1 MPNVMQRSLSM
12 DQPWFTSY
20 EPRVPHTL
28 QFPDITLDTFL
39 SESARKYPHN
49 TASNFVLSYLAGGR
63 YTVGGKLTYRKLNE
77 LANRF
82 ATALY
87 QLGVRKG
94 DRVALMLPN
103 SPHFVIAFFG
113 AMKIGAVVVNNNPTY
128 TSRELKHQLDDSD
141 SETIVLLNLFWP
153 RLREVLAET
162 PVKRVIVA
170 HIFDTLGFP
179 SRLLVKAKQ
188 RRAPEWVDVQA
199 EQNIFFFQDLLD
211 KYGPT
216 PPKSGAMPDDVAL
229 FQYTGGTTGLPKA
242 AMLTHRNLVA
252 NTLQVASWLTNGQPG
267 AEKLMAAIPF
277 FHVYGMT
284 VGMVYAVYMG
294 AEMVIVPN
302 PRPIDNVM
310 NIIQKER
317 CTVFP
322 GVPAMYI
329 GIVNHRHINK
339 YDLKSVKA
347 CISGS
352 APLPMEIQEKFGT
365 ITGGRLVEGFG
376 MTEASPV
383 THCNPVYG
391 TRKNGSIGIPLP
403 ETEAKIIDLDSGADL
418 PIGGEQEGELCVRGP
433 QVMKGYWNR
442 PEETA
447 EQIDGDGWLH
457 TGDICKTDADG
468 YFYIVDRKKD
478 MIIASGFKVLPR
490 DVEEVLFMHPKVL
503 EAVVAGIQNPT
514 RGDDTVKAFI
524 VPKPGEQP
532 TAEEIKE
539 FCKLHLAPYKV
550 PREIEFRAELPK
562 TMVGKVLRRVLVEEE
577 KAKLAAKAAGKP
589 NSGAAQMPAA
599 AEQTAGS

>member
-1 MPNVMQRSLSM
+1 MEDR
-12 DQPWFTSY
+12 PWFAHY
-20 EPRVPHTL
+20 EARVPKTL
-28 QFPDITLDTFL
+28 QYPDLTLDAFL
-39 SESARKYPHN
+39 AESARKYPYN
-49 TASNFVLSYLAGGR
+49 TAANFVLSYLLGGR
-63 YTVGGKLTYRKLNE
+63 YTVGGKLTYKQLNE
-77 LANRF
+77 LADRF

-94 DRVALMLPN
+94 ERVALMLPN
-103 SPHFVIAFFG
+103 SPQFVIAFFG
-113 AMKIGAVVVNNNPTY
+113 AMKLGAIVVNNNPTY
-128 TSRELKHQLDDSD
+128 TSRELKHQLDDSGA
-141 SETIVLLNLFWP
+141 ETIVLLNLFYP

-162 PVKRVIVA
+162 PIKRVIVS

-179 SRLLVKAKQ
+179 SKQLVRAKQ
-188 RRAPEWVDVQA
+188 RKDPAWVDVLP
-199 EQNIFFFQDLLD
+199 EQNVFFFQDLLD

-216 PPKSGAMPDDVAL
+216 PPKAGTSPDDVAL

-242 AMLTHRNLVA
+242 AMLTHRNLVS
-252 NTLQVASWLTNGQPG
+252 NTLQTASWLTSGQPG
-267 AEKLMAAIPF
+267 GEKLMAAIPF

-284 VGMVYAVYMG
+284 VAMLYAVYLG

-317 CTVFP
+317 CSVFP

-329 GIVNHRHINK
+329 GIVNHPK
-339 YDLKSVKA
+339 VAEYDLKSVKA

-352 APLPMEIQEKFGT
+352 APLPMEVQEQFGQ

-383 THCNPVYG
+383 THCNPIYG

-403 ETEAKIIDLDSGADL
+403 DTEAKIVDLETGADL
-418 PIGGEQEGELCVRGP
+418 PIGGEQQGELCVRGP
-433 QVMKGYWNR
+433 QVMKGYWNK

-447 EQIDGDGWLH
+447 ETVDADGWLH
-457 TGDICKTDADG
+457 TGDICKTDKDG
-468 YFYIVDRKKD
+468 YFFIVDRKKD
-478 MIIASGFKVLPR
+478 MIIASGYKVLPR

-503 EAVVAGIQNPT
+503 EAVVVGIRHPT
-514 RGDDTVKAFI
+514 RGDDTVKAYI
-524 VPKPGEQP
+524 VPKSGEQP
-532 TAEEIKE
+532 TADEIKE

-550 PREIEFRAELPK
+550 PREIDFRDELPK

-577 KAKLAAKAAGKP
+577 KQKSAAARPANGDDAAAQPAEPAQPAQPAAG
-589 NSGAAQMPAA
+589 S
-599 AEQTAGS
+599 

>member
-1 MPNVMQRSLSM
+1 MN
-12 DQPWFTSY
+12 QPWFKSY
-20 EPRVPHTL
+20 EPLVPRTL
-28 QFPDITLDTFL
+28 EYPHITLDSFL
-39 SESARKYPHN
+39 TESARKYPYN

-63 YTVGGKLTYRKLNE
+63 FTVGGKLTYRKLNE
-77 LANRF
+77 LADRF
-82 ATALY
+82 ATALH

-103 SPHFVIAFFG
+103 SPQFVIAFFA
-113 AMKIGAVVVNNNPTY
+113 AMKLGAIVVNNNPTY
-128 TSRELKHQLDDSD
+128 TARELKHQLEDSGA
-141 SETIVLLNLFWP
+141 ETIVLLNLFWP
-153 RLREVLAET
+153 RLRDVQAET
-162 PVKRVIVA
+162 PLKRVIVTQ
-170 HIFDTLGFP
+170 IFDTLGFP
-179 SRLLVKAKQ
+179 SNLLVKSKQ
-188 RRAPEWVDVQA
+188 RKDPAWFDVPS
-199 EQNIFFFQDLLD
+199 EPNVYFFKDLID
-211 KYGPT
+211 SYGPNL
-216 PPKSGAMPDDVAL
+216 PKIEVSPDDTAL

-252 NTLQVASWLTNGQPG
+252 NTLQVASWLTTGQPG

-284 VGMVYAVYMG
+284 VGMIFAIYSG
-294 AEMVIVPN
+294 AEIVIVPN

-329 GIVNHRHINK
+329 GIVNHQKINE

-352 APLPMEIQEKFGT
+352 APLPMEIQEQFGQ

-403 ETEAKIIDLDSGADL
+403 DTEAKIVDLETGAEL
-418 PIGGEQEGELCVRGP
+418 PIGGEQQGELCVRGP

-447 EQIDGDGWLH
+447 ATIDADGWLH

-468 YFYIVDRKKD
+468 YFFIVDRKKD

-503 EAVVAGIQNPT
+503 EAVVVGIPNAA
-514 RGDDTVKAFI
+514 RGADTVKAFI
-524 VPKPGEQP
+524 VARPGVESP
-532 TAEEIKE
+532 TVEEIKE
-539 FCKLHLAPYKV
+539 FCKLH
-550 PREIEFRAELPK
+550 
-562 TMVGKVLRRVLVEEE
+562 
-577 KAKLAAKAAGKP
+577 
-589 NSGAAQMPAA
+589 
-599 AEQTAGS
+599 

>member
-1 MPNVMQRSLSM
+1 M
-12 DQPWFTSY
+12 DRPWFNSY
-20 EPRVPHTL
+20 EPLVPKTL
-28 QFPDITLDTFL
+28 EYPSITLNTFL
-39 SESARKYPHN
+39 TESARKYPYN
-49 TASNFVLSYLAGGR
+49 TATNFVLSYILSER
-63 YTVGGKLTYRKLNE
+63 YTVGGKQTYRKLNE
-77 LANRF
+77 LVDRF
-82 ATALY
+82 ANALH

-103 SPHFVIAFFG
+103 SPQFVIAFFA
-113 AMKIGAVVVNNNPTY
+113 AMKLGAIVVNNNPTY
-128 TSRELKHQLDDSD
+128 TARELKHQLEDSGA
-141 SETIVLLNLFWP
+141 ETIVLLNLFWP
-153 RLREVLAET
+153 RLRDVQAET
-162 PVKRVIVA
+162 PLKRVIVTQ
-170 HIFDTLGFP
+170 IFDTLGFP
-179 SRLLVKAKQ
+179 SNLLVKSKQ
-188 RRAPEWVDVQA
+188 RKDPAWFDVPS
-199 EQNIFFFQDLLD
+199 EPNVYFFKDLID
-211 KYGPT
+211 SYGPNL
-216 PPKSGAMPDDVAL
+216 PKIEVSPDDTAL

-252 NTLQVASWLTNGQPG
+252 NTLQVASWLTTGQPG

-284 VGMVYAVYMG
+284 VGMIFAIYSG
-294 AEMVIVPN
+294 AEIVIVPN

-329 GIVNHRHINK
+329 GIVNHPKINE

-352 APLPMEIQEKFGT
+352 APLPMEIQEQFGQ

-403 ETEAKIIDLDSGADL
+403 DTEAKIVDLETGAEL
-418 PIGGEQEGELCVRGP
+418 PIGGEQQGELCVRGP
-433 QVMKGYWNR
+433 QVMKGYWNK

-447 EQIDGDGWLH
+447 EQIDADGWLH

-468 YFYIVDRKKD
+468 YFYVVDRKKD

-490 DVEEVLFMHPKVL
+490 DVEEVLFMYPKVL
-503 EAVVAGIQNPT
+503 EAVVVGIHHPT
-514 RGDDTVKAFI
+514 RGDDTVKAYI

-532 TAEEIKE
+532 SAAEIRE
-539 FCKLHLAPYKV
+539 FCKQHLAPYKV
-550 PREIEFRAELPK
+550 PREVEFRDELPK

-577 KAKLAAKAAGKP
+577 KQKMAE
-589 NSGAAQMPAA
+589 AA
-599 AEQTAGS
+599 AAASAKQPATA

>member
-1 MPNVMQRSLSM
+1 M
-12 DQPWFTSY
+12 DGPWFKSY
-20 EPRVPHTL
+20 EQRVPHTL
-28 QFPDITLDTFL
+28 EYPDVTLDYFL
-39 SESARKYPHN
+39 DESTRKYPYN
-49 TASNFVLSYLAGGR
+49 TATNFVLSYLAGGR
-63 YTVGGKLTYRKLNE
+63 FTVGGKLTYRKLNE
-77 LANRF
+77 LVDRF
-82 ATALY
+82 AHALY

-128 TSRELKHQLDDSD
+128 TARELKHQIEDSGA
-141 SETIVLLNLFWP
+141 ETIILLNLFWP
-153 RLREVLAET
+153 RLNEIQQET
-162 PVKRVIVA
+162 PLKRVIVA
-170 HIFDTLGFP
+170 HVFDTLGFP
-179 SRLLVKAKQ
+179 SRLLVKSKQ
-188 RRAPEWVDVQA
+188 RRAPDWVDVKPA
-199 EQNIFFFQDLLD
+199 PNLHFFQDLLD
-211 KYGPT
+211 TYGPT
-216 PPKSGAMPDDVAL
+216 PPKVEKTPDDTAL

-252 NTLQVASWLTNGQPG
+252 NTMQVSSWLVNGQPG

-284 VGMVYAVYMG
+284 VAMIYGIWMG
-294 AEMVIVPN
+294 AELVIVPN

-317 CTVFP
+317 CSIFP

-329 GIVNHRHINK
+329 GIVNHPQVQQ

-352 APLPMEIQEKFGT
+352 APLPMEVQEKFGQ

-383 THCNPVYG
+383 THCNPIYG

-403 ETEAKIIDLDSGADL
+403 DTEAKIIDLETSADL
-418 PIGGEQEGELCVRGP
+418 PIGGDQQGELCVRGP
-433 QVMKGYWNR
+433 QVMKGYWNQ
-442 PEETA
+442 PDETA
-447 EQIDGDGWLH
+447 GTVDADGWLH
-457 TGDICKTDADG
+457 TGDICKTDAEG

-503 EAVVAGIQNPT
+503 EAVVVGVPHPV

-532 TAEEIKE
+532 TIEELRE
-539 FCKLHLAPYKV
+539 FCKERLAPYKV
-550 PREIEFRAELPK
+550 PREIDFRAELPK
-562 TMVGKVLRRVLVEEE
+562 TLVGKVLRRVLVEEE
-577 KAKLAAKAAGKP
+577 KQKMAAKAAPGVEKQAP
-589 NSGAAQMPAA
+589 A
-599 AEQTAGS
+599 AEQPAQQTAGT

>member
-1 MPNVMQRSLSM
+1 M
-12 DQPWFTSY
+12 DRPWFKSY
-20 EPRVPHTL
+20 EPHVPHHL
-28 QFPDITLDTFL
+28 EYPEVTLDYFL
-39 SESARKYPHN
+39 TESARKYPYH
-49 TASNFVLSYLAGGR
+49 TATNLVLSYLAGGR
-63 YTVGGKLTYRKLNE
+63 LTVGGKLTYSKLNE
-77 LANRF
+77 LAARF

-103 SPHFVIAFFG
+103 SPIFVIAFFG
-113 AMKIGAVVVNNNPTY
+113 AMKIGAIVVNNNPTY
-128 TSRELKHQLDDSD
+128 TARELKHQLEDSGA
-141 SETIVLLNLFWP
+141 ETIVILNLFYP
-153 RLREVLAET
+153 RLREVQEET
-162 PVKRVIVA
+162 PIKRVIVA
-170 HIFDTLGFP
+170 HIFDLLGFP
-179 SRLLVKAKQ
+179 SNFLVKAKQ
-188 RRAPEWVDVQA
+188 RKDPAWVDVKP
-199 EQNIFFFQDLLD
+199 EHNIFFFQRLIE

-216 PPKSGAMPDDVAL
+216 PPKIDLQPDDTAL

-242 AMLTHRNLVA
+242 AMLTHRNLVC
-252 NTLQVASWLTNGQPG
+252 NTMQVASWMTKGIPGQ
-267 AEKLMAAIPF
+267 EKLMAAIPF

-284 VGMVYAVYMG
+284 VGMIYSIYMG
-294 AEMVIVPN
+294 AEIVIVPN

-317 CTVFP
+317 CSIFP

-329 GIVNHRHINK
+329 GIVNHPRVNE

-352 APLPMEIQEKFGT
+352 APLPMEIQDRFGQ

-383 THCNPVYG
+383 THSNPIFS
-391 TRKNGSIGIPLP
+391 TRKNGSIGIPVP
-403 ETEAKIIDLDSGADL
+403 DTDAKIVDLETGADV
-418 PIGGEQEGELCVRGP
+418 PFGTDQTGELLVKGP
-433 QVMKGYWNR
+433 QVMKGYWGQ

-447 EQIDGDGWLH
+447 ASIDADGWLH
-457 TGDICKTDADG
+457 TGDICKVDSDG
-468 YFYIVDRKKD
+468 YFFIVDRKKD

-503 EAVVAGIQNPT
+503 EAVVVGVPNPM

-532 TAEEIKE
+532 TPEEILE
-539 FCKLHLAPYKV
+539 FCKLHLAPFKM

-562 TMVGKVLRRVLVEEE
+562 TMVGKVLRRVLVDEE
-577 KAKLAAKAAGKP
+577 KQKQKAAV
-589 NSGAAQMPAA
+589 AAR
-599 AEQTAGS
+599 